1 MPTLELRHMRCFIS
15 VAKHLHFSRAAEE
28 LGIAAPSLTKLIQQ
42 AEQLLGV
49 RLFLRTKR
57 TVALTAAGSAYL
69 AEVLTAF
76 EHLSRGEE
84 LAVLAER
91 GELGRIEVGFV
102 SSAAYA
108 GVLQHTIRGFK
119 KSHPRIEIAIH
130 EVVMERITSML
141 TDGQLDVAYLRPPMH
156 YPENIRAT
164 TVYHDTFIAAIPA
177 DSKLAALHEVSPSQ
191 LRDQTFVVPEQEFG
205 TFEVARRGRFVP
217 TVTARPGPLSA
228 VLAHVSL
235 GGDVAIVPRTLAL
248 CVTLPGVEFRPIT
261 GKPVPSEVAMAYRRH
276 ERAPAVQAFQSYVM
290 RFVAQ
295 STP

>member
-57 TVALTAAGSAYL
+57 AVALTAAGSAYL

-84 LAVLAER
+84 LAALAER

-108 GVLQHTIRGFK
+108 GVLQDTIRGFK
-119 KSHPRIEIAIH
+119 KSHPRVEIAIH
-130 EVVMERITSML
+130 EVAMERITSML

-156 YPENIRAT
+156 YPESIRAT
-164 TVYHDTFIAAIPA
+164 TVYRDTFIAAIPA
-177 DSKLAALHEVSPSQ
+177 DSELAALQEVSPSQ

-276 ERAPAVQAFQSYVM
+276 ERAAAVQAFLRYVM

-295 STP
+295 SPD